1 MSKIV
6 QTNISQFSKDLTT
19 GALINTDT
27 RAYQAALARKKSMQR
42 IDELE
47 AKVTELSVSMK
58 TTHSNIEEIKNLLK
72 MLTGAQNG

>member
-6 QTNISQFSKDLTT
+6 QTNISQYSKDITT

-27 RAYQAALARKKSMQR
+27 RAYQAALARKRSMKR

-47 AKVTELSVSMK
+47 HKVTELSVAMK
-58 TTHSNIEEIKNLLK
+58 STHSNLEEIKNLLK
-72 MLTGAQNG
+72 MLTEAQNG